1 MTDIINT
8 NQSVLNNT
16 NNIIDGEYVTTNI
29 NNKHPVRDEVKKVF
43 ATIDGLSNIEITD
56 LEIGIF
62 NRTIDYAN
70 SLQISLSWTCKIF
83 METYINYAR
92 SIYSNLNKN
101 SYINNNN
108 LICRFKNKD
117 FLPHELPYMN
127 CEDIYPERWS
137 SIIEKQKLKFKAA
150 YEIKQVAMTD
160 SIKCSRCK
168 NNKISY
174 YELQTRSGDEAMTC
188 YFNCIICGH
197 KWKN

>member
-1 MTDIINT
+1 MTDIIDNDNT
-8 NQSVLNNT
+8 ELINDDAIITNT
-16 NNIIDGEYVTTNI
+16 

-43 ATIDGLSNIEITD
+43 SNIGLSEIEVAD

-70 SLQISLSWTCKIF
+70 SLHISLSWSSHIF

-92 SIYSNLNKN
+92 GIYSNLNKD
-101 SYINNNN
+101 SYIKNDK
-108 LICRFKNKD
+108 LIERFHNRE
-117 FLPHELPYMN
+117 FLPHELPYMS
-127 CEDIYPERWS
+127 CEDLYPERWS
-137 SIIEKQKLKFKAA
+137 KIIERQKLKFKAA

>member
-1 MTDIINT
+1 MTDIET
-8 NQSVLNNT
+8 
-16 NNIIDGEYVTTNI
+16 IDVNV
-29 NNKHPVRDEVKKVF
+29 NNKHQIREEVKKLF
-43 ATIDGLSNIEITD
+43 ITLKMTDIEAVD

-70 SLQISLSWTCKIF
+70 SLQIPLSWSSQLF
-83 METYINYAR
+83 MENYINNSR
-92 SIYSNLNKN
+92 SLYSNLKKD
-101 SYINNNN
+101 SYINNSK
-108 LICRFKNKD
+108 LIDRFKKRE
-117 FLPHELPYMN
+117 FLPHELPYMS
-127 CEDIYPERWS
+127 CEDIFPKRWKD
-137 SIIEKQKLKFKAA
+137 IIDKQKLKFKAA

-160 SIKCSRCK
+160 SIKCSKCK